1 MKRTNTLPFF
11 QVDSGQLLYESM
23 GMTLEQVGIYALLM
37 AMYWENECR
46 LPPRETLVRK
56 LKMTPRK
63 AVIMDGV
70 IDTFFPDGVHT
81 NLDQCRENALKTSAR
96 NSQNVS
102 QRYKKP
108 AGIGGK
114 SQKFEETSSDPHDF

>member
-11 QVDSGQLLYESM
+11 QVDSGQLLYESK
-23 GMTLEQVGIYALLM
+23 GQSLEQMGIYFLLK

-56 LKMTPRK
+56 LKMTPKK
-63 AVIMDGV
+63 AAVMDGV
-70 IDTFFPDGVHT
+70 IETFFPDGVHT
-81 NLDQCRENALKTSAR
+81 HLDQCRENALKTSVR
-96 NSQNVS
+96 NSENVR

-108 AGIGGK
+108 GGIAGKPQELAG
-114 SQKFEETSSDPHDF
+114 TSSDPCDF